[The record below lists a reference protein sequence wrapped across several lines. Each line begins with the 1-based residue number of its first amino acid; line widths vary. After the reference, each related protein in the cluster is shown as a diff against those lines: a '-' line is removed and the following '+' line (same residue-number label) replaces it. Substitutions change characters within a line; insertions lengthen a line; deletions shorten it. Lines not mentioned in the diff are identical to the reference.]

1 MLAFRVDI
9 RFVLGL
15 ILFFVGLLLH
25 FLLPI
30 FRPVGGMSGFFSMSK
45 SVCADCEDDSSSV
58 LRYMDAAVR
67 REKGK
72 LCLFKRKD
80 KSFVSN
86 RRSSCEIIFGFSSR
100 CGDD

>member
-1 MLAFRVDI
+1 MPGQSLSLKAGFGTFSSRYSSD
-9 RFVLGL
+9 
-15 ILFFVGLLLH
+15 
-25 FLLPI
+25 
-30 FRPVGGMSGFFSMSK
+30 GGMSGFFSMSK

-86 RRSSCEIIFGFSSR
+86 RRRFCETIFRFSSH

>member
-1 MLAFRVDI
+1 
-9 RFVLGL
+9 
-15 ILFFVGLLLH
+15 
-25 FLLPI
+25 
-30 FRPVGGMSGFFSMSK
+30 MSGFFSMSK

-86 RRSSCEIIFGFSSR
+86 RRRFCETIFGFSSH